1 MRKTMKIY
9 GAILLLFTTGLI
21 VDAQKPL
28 SLKECI
34 TYSSAN
40 NSKVKIATYDVE
52 ASEQK
57 IREQRGIYL
66 PQLNG
71 SGSLDNNLR
80 LATTL
85 LPGELAGKPG
95 EMIPVT
101 FGTKYNMSGGLQ
113 LTQKVYDRPSLIG
126 MKSAKISNEL
136 SEQSLQKTTELTA
149 YNISVV
155 YYQTLVI
162 QMQIS
167 TLKSTLKA
175 SEQSLKSIQLKYE
188 NGLAKKID
196 VDKLRVSYNNTQSQ
210 LQQALLSYSQ
220 SLNTLKF
227 QMGMP
232 VESELALADTTISV
246 SYEEFEKLDNNNF
259 SVENLIDY
267 KVQKTNLSLTEMEK
281 KRSLA
286 AFQPT
291 LSFYSNLNVNAM
303 RKEFTFFNAGENWFP
318 NYGIGLKL
326 AVPIFD
332 GLQRNARVA
341 QSELNIQKAQEN
353 IRYTEQAIK
362 VDLSN
367 YEMRYKNALANIKKE
382 KENLDLAE
390 SVFKNT
396 QLEYQQGTG
405 TSLDLVQAE
414 SSLMVA
420 QNTYFNKLLDLYV
433 ARIEQ
438 EKAKGTL
445 LEFINSQD

>member
-1 MRKTMKIY
+1 MKIY
-9 GAILLLFTTGLI
+9 GAAFLLLIGSGLA
-21 VDAQKPL
+21 DAQKPF

-34 TYSSAN
+34 NYSTTN
-40 NSKVKIATYDVE
+40 NSKVKIANYDVE
-52 ASEQK
+52 ASEQR

-71 SGSLDNNLR
+71 SGSFDDNLR

-95 EMIPVT
+95 EMVPIT
-101 FGTKYNMSGGLQ
+101 FGTKYNFSGGLQ
-113 LTQKVYDRPSLIG
+113 FTQKVYDMPSLIG
-126 MKSAKISNEL
+126 IKSAKINNEL
-136 SEQSLQKTTELTA
+136 SEQSLQKNTEQAA

-155 YYQTLVI
+155 YFQTLVI
-162 QMQIS
+162 QKQINVLKA
-167 TLKSTLKA
+167 TLNA
-175 SEQSLKSIQLKYE
+175 SEQSLKSIQLKFE
-188 NGLAKKID
+188 NGMARKID
-196 VDKLRVSYNNTQSQ
+196 VDKIRVSYNNTQSQ

-220 SLNTLKF
+220 SMNTLKF

-232 VESELALADTTISV
+232 VDNALTLADSTISV
-246 SYEEFEKLDNNNF
+246 SYEEFEKLENTNF
-259 SVENLIDY
+259 QVDNLIDY
-267 KVQKTNLSLTEMEK
+267 RLQKTNLSLTQMEK

-291 LSFYSNLNVNAM
+291 LSFYSNMNVSAM
-303 RKEFTFFNAGENWFP
+303 RKEFNFFEAGQNWFP
-318 NYGIGLKL
+318 SYGVGLKL

-341 QSELNIQKAQEN
+341 QSELNIQKAKEN
-353 IRYTEQAIK
+353 IKYTEQAIK

-367 YEMRYKNALANIKKE
+367 YEIRYKNALSNIKKE

-390 SVFKNT
+390 SVYKNT

-405 TSLDLVQAE
+405 TALDLVQAE

>member
-1 MRKTMKIY
+1 MGSLM
-9 GAILLLFTTGLI
+9 
-21 VDAQKPL
+21 VNAQKPL
-28 SLKECI
+28 TLKECI
-34 TYSSAN
+34 AFSNSN
-40 NSKVKIATYDVE
+40 NSKVKIANYDVE
-52 ASEQK
+52 ASEQRIK
-57 IREQRGIYL
+57 EQKGIYL
-66 PQLNG
+66 PQVNG
-71 SGSLDNNLR
+71 SGSFDDNLK
-80 LATTL
+80 LTTTL
-85 LPGELAGKPG
+85 LPGELMGKPG
-95 EMIPVT
+95 TYIPVT
-101 FGTKYNMSGGLQ
+101 FGTKYNVSGGVQ
-113 LTQKVYDRPSLIG
+113 LTQKVYDRVNLIG
-126 MKSAKISNEL
+126 IKSAKINSEL
-136 SEQSLQKTTELTA
+136 SEQNLKKTTELTA

-162 QMQIS
+162 QKQIS
-167 TLKSTLKA
+167 TLKSTLSA

-196 VDKLRVSYNNTQSQ
+196 VDKIRVSYNNTKSQ
-210 LQQALLSYSQ
+210 LQQAELSYSQ

-232 VESELALADTTISV
+232 VENDLALADTTISTN
-246 SYEEFEKLDNNNF
+246 YEAFEQLGNTNF
-259 SVENLIDY
+259 EPENLIDY
-267 KVQKTNLSLTEMEK
+267 RLQKTNLSLTEIEK

-303 RKEFTFFNAGENWFP
+303 RKEFNFFDAGENWFP
-318 NYGIGLKL
+318 SYGIGLKL

-341 QSELNIQKAQEN
+341 QSELNIQKAREN
-353 IRYTEQAIK
+353 VKYTEQSIK
-362 VDLSN
+362 IDLSN
-367 YEMRYKNALANIKKE
+367 YEIRYKNALANIKKE

-405 TSLDLVQAE
+405 TALDLVQAE
-414 SSLMVA
+414 SSLMAA

>member
-1 MRKTMKIY
+1 MRKTIKIY
-9 GAILLLFTTGLI
+9 GATLLLLATAFI
-21 VDAQKPL
+21 VDAQKPF

-34 TYSSAN
+34 NYSSSN

-52 ASEQK
+52 ASEQR
-57 IREQRGIYL
+57 IREQQGIYL
-66 PQLNG
+66 PQING
-71 SGSLDNNLR
+71 SASLDDNLR
-80 LATTL
+80 LTTTL

-95 EMIPVT
+95 EMVPIT

-126 MKSAKISNEL
+126 IKSAKINNEL
-136 SEQSLQKTTELTA
+136 SEQNLQKTNELTA

-175 SEQSLKSIQLKYE
+175 SEQSLKSILLKFE
-188 NGLAKKID
+188 NGMAKKID
-196 VDKLRVSYNNTQSQ
+196 VDKIRVSYNNTQSQ
-210 LQQALLSYSQ
+210 LQQAELSYSQ

-232 VESELALADTTISV
+232 LESPLELADTTISV

-259 SVENLIDY
+259 SVDNLIDY
-267 KVQKTNLSLTEMEK
+267 KLQKTNLLLTQVEK

-291 LSFYSNLNVNAM
+291 LSFYSNLNVSAM
-303 RKEFTFFNAGENWFP
+303 RKEFSFFESGQNWYP
-318 NYGIGLKL
+318 SYGIGLKL
-326 AVPIFD
+326 AVPVFD

-341 QSELNIQKAQEN
+341 QSELNIQKAKEN
-353 IRYTEQAIK
+353 VKYTEQAIK

-367 YEMRYKNALANIKKE
+367 YEIRYKNALSNIKKE

-405 TSLDLVQAE
+405 TALDLVQAE

-445 LEFINSQD
+445 LQFINSQD

>member
-1 MRKTMKIY
+1 MRKTIKIY
-9 GAILLLFTTGLI
+9 GATLLLLATAFI
-21 VDAQKPL
+21 VDAQKPF

-34 TYSSAN
+34 NYSSTN
-40 NSKVKIATYDVE
+40 NSKVKIASYDVE
-52 ASEQK
+52 ASEQR
-57 IREQRGIYL
+57 IREQQGIYL
-66 PQLNG
+66 PQING
-71 SGSLDNNLR
+71 SASLDDNLR
-80 LATTL
+80 LTTTL

-95 EMIPVT
+95 EMVPIT
-101 FGTKYNMSGGLQ
+101 FGTKYNLAGGLQ

-126 MKSAKISNEL
+126 IKSAKINNEL
-136 SEQSLQKTTELTA
+136 SEQNLQKTNELTA

-162 QMQIS
+162 QMQIN

-175 SEQSLKSIQLKYE
+175 SEQSLKSILLKFE
-188 NGLAKKID
+188 NGMAKKID
-196 VDKLRVSYNNTQSQ
+196 VDKIRVSYNNTQSQ
-210 LQQALLSYSQ
+210 LQQAELSYSQ

-259 SVENLIDY
+259 LVDNLIDY
-267 KVQKTNLSLTEMEK
+267 KLQKTNLSLTQVEK

-291 LSFYSNLNVNAM
+291 LSFYSNLNVSAM
-303 RKEFTFFNAGENWFP
+303 RKEFNFFEAGQNWYP
-318 NYGIGLKL
+318 SYGIGLKL
-326 AVPIFD
+326 AVPVFD

-341 QSELNIQKAQEN
+341 QSELNIQKAKEN
-353 IRYTEQAIK
+353 IKYTEQAIK

-367 YEMRYKNALANIKKE
+367 YEIRYKNALSNIKKE

-405 TSLDLVQAE
+405 TALDLVQAE

-445 LEFINSQD
+445 ISFINSQD

>member
-1 MRKTMKIY
+1 M
-9 GAILLLFTTGLI
+9 GLLA
-21 VDAQKPL
+21 DAQKPL
-28 SLKECI
+28 TLKECI
-34 TYSSAN
+34 DYSSSN
-40 NSKVKIATYDVE
+40 NSKIKVAAFDVE
-52 ASEQK
+52 ASKQR

-71 SGSLDNNLR
+71 SGSFDDNLR

-95 EMIPVT
+95 EMVPIT
-101 FGTKYNMSGGLQ
+101 FGTKYNISGGVQ

-126 MKSAKISNEL
+126 MKSAIINNEL
-136 SEQSLQKTTELTA
+136 SVQTLQKTTELTA

-162 QMQIS
+162 QKQIS
-167 TLKSTLKA
+167 TLKSTLNA

-196 VDKLRVSYNNTQSQ
+196 VDKIRVSYNNTQSQ

-232 VESELALADTTISV
+232 VESELALADSTISTN
-246 SYEEFEKLDNNNF
+246 YEAFEQLDNTNF
-259 SVENLIDY
+259 QTENLIDY
-267 KVQKTNLSLTEMEK
+267 QMQKTNLSLTEMEK

-291 LSFYSNLNVNAM
+291 LSFYSNLNVSAM
-303 RKEFTFFNAGENWFP
+303 RKEFNFFEAGQNWFP
-318 NYGIGLKL
+318 SYGIGLKL

-341 QSELNIQKAQEN
+341 QSELNIMKAQEN

-362 VDLSN
+362 VDISN
-367 YEMRYKNALANIKKE
+367 YEIRYKNALANIKKE
-382 KENLDLAE
+382 KENLDLAQ
-390 SVFKNT
+390 SVFENT

-405 TSLDLVQAE
+405 TALDLVQSE
-414 SSLMVA
+414 NSLMVA
-420 QNTYFNKLLDLYV
+420 QNTYFNKLLDLYI